1 MNDAWGGQM
10 SRMGRLDAFFFGFS
24 CLASVWLAYL
34 LLKDGLQP
42 GWPWLLLLVFWLFV
56 SYLLLPRLH
65 RILTRIYI
73 PGYFIGR
80 TRTSDGLL
88 GDPVNVALLG
98 REEQVHRALQHA
110 HWTLADEVDLTS
122 TRRIISSTLRGR
134 SYPTAPV
141 SPLHLFDRRQD
152 FAYQQ
157 EVAGSPSRRHH
168 IRFWRCPQGWTL
180 PGGYAVDWLAAGTF
194 DRSVG
199 LSLFTLQVTHKIE
212 QHTDVERDFVLET
225 VCRANPAV
233 GIDLIEEFS
242 SGYHAR
248 NGGGDSIKT
257 DGDLPI
263 VDLRMVQAPP
273 RPDTTPTDSR
283 QRRPAQT
290 LFGAA
295 FTLFRA
301 VTLVVATVVVL
312 VYPTY
317 FSFIADNLAIR
328 VPAAQADVAE
338 WVTALALASVAAGD
352 VVLGWAVLVGRNW
365 ARIWLMVF
373 SALATVIAFASIEF
387 GREVVTLTHL
397 PTVAVSILVLLA
409 LSSHRARDYATG
421 RWRRG

>member
-1 MNDAWGGQM
+1 MNDPWDGQV

-24 CLASVWLAYL
+24 CLASIWLAFL
-34 LLKDGLQP
+34 LLRDGLQP

-56 SYLLLPRLH
+56 SYLVLPRLH

-98 REEQVHRALQHA
+98 REEQVHRALAQSD
-110 HWTLADEVDLTS
+110 WVLADEVDFSS
-122 TRRIISSTLRGR
+122 TRRIMTSTLRGR
-134 SYPTAPV
+134 SYPNAPV
-141 SPLHLFDRRQD
+141 SPLYLFDRRQD

-157 EVAGSPSRRHH
+157 EVAGSPSKRHH
-168 IRFWRCPQGWTL
+168 IRFWRCPGGWTL

-225 VCRANPAV
+225 LARADPV
-233 GIDLIEEFS
+233 VDVRLIENFS

-248 NGGGDSIKT
+248 NGGGDSIET
-257 DGDLPI
+257 DGHLPI
-263 VDLRMVQAPP
+263 VDLGEVAAAL
-273 RPDTTPTDSR
+273 RPGAGPTDSR
-283 QRRPAQT
+283 RRRPAQT
-290 LFGAA
+290 IFGAG

-301 VTLVVATVVVL
+301 LTLVTAAVVVL
-312 VYPTY
+312 AYPAS
-317 FSFIADNLAIR
+317 FSFIAYNLAIR
-328 VPAAQADVAE
+328 IPATQADLAE
-338 WVTALALASVAAGD
+338 WMTALALTVVAGVD